1 MLIIRLIEEDIF
13 TIIAL
18 SGILFK
24 NALSGDS
31 MLVAQLLPKLV
42 TNCKANII
50 GQNCN
55 RFMRTYFSFHI
66 GRLVA

>member
-24 NALSGDS
+24 NALSGDA

-42 TNCKANII
+42 ANFSNAHNCQ
-50 GQNCN
+50 GCES
-55 RFMRTYFSFHI
+55 M
-66 GRLVA
+66 

>member
-31 MLVAQLLPKLV
+31 MLVAQLLPKFV
-42 TNCKANII
+42 TNYRFNSIVLAKNH
-50 GQNCN
+50 
-55 RFMRTYFSFHI
+55 FMRTYFDFHT

>member
-18 SGILFK
+18 SGILFE
-24 NALSGDS
+24 NALPRDS

-42 TNCKANII
+42 TNYRANII
-50 GQNCN
+50 G
-55 RFMRTYFSFHI
+55 
-66 GRLVA
+66 

>member
-24 NALSGDS
+24 NALSGDA

-42 TNCKANII
+42 ANYSQYKCK
-50 GQNCN
+50 C
-55 RFMRTYFSFHI
+55 H
-66 GRLVA
+66 